1 MAERKKREWKD
12 FNPNRGTSETNNP
25 LIQKDEWL
33 KSKIKS
39 REGASS
45 KPSDRSKNVAP
56 NGKEYAGPGGGPDNR
71 TRAAAG
77 GNKSGSKAMTAEGT
91 SRNFAGS
98 GEGQGYPVRTKIKQ
112 ADYSKKNSDHSDQ
125 YKAAQEKE
133 AKKADAQVKYKKP
146 PRRATGREAM
156 IAERYMNQEQKK
168 KDRQS
173 SVVGDD

>member
-25 LIQKDEWL
+25 LIQKDDWL
-33 KSKIKS
+33 KSKMKA
-39 REGASS
+39 REGGSS
-45 KPSDRSKNVAP
+45 SSGERTKNVAP
-56 NGKEYAGPGGGPDNR
+56 NGKEYAGPGGGPDAR

-77 GNKSGSKAMTAEGT
+77 GTRSGSAAMKAEGT
-91 SRNFAGS
+91 QKNFQAGGYTTKTKVDGS
-98 GEGQGYPVRTKIKQ
+98 SMRDKPLSKSNLQEYKDAQNEGQSKQ
-112 ADYSKKNSDHSDQ
+112 ANFR
-125 YKAAQEKE
+125 
-133 AKKADAQVKYKKP
+133 KP

-173 SVVGDD
+173 SVVGDS